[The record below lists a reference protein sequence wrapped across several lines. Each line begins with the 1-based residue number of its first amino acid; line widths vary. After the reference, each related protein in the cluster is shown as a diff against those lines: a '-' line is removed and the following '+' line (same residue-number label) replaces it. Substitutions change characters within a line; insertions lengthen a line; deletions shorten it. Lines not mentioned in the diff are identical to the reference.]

1 MKRHLPFLFAAVV
14 ALVMSSCKE
23 VSFPVPQ
30 PKGVNALTELPV
42 SLRGR
47 YVVGDPTEEKKD
59 TLIIESWGYHF
70 KDSNEKDW
78 LGKGVIS
85 DSLVIKLHK
94 NFYFINFR
102 SGDQWVLRVVQQQPS
117 GALDFMSVNLKD
129 DETEAAM
136 VARLSKKIDVK
147 KLEIEDGTFYQINPS
162 PKQLMSLI
170 EEGYFSKIVLEK
182 VNR

>member
-1 MKRHLPFLFAAVV
+1 MNRHLPFVFAAAI
-14 ALVMSSCKE
+14 ALIVSSCKE
-23 VSFPVPQ
+23 VSFPIPQ
-30 PKGVNALTELPV
+30 PKGVNALTELPS

-78 LGKGVIS
+78 LGKGTIS
-85 DSLVIKLHK
+85 DSLIVKLHK

-102 SGDQWVLRVVQQQPS
+102 SGDQWVLRVVQQLPS
-117 GALDFMSVNLKD
+117 GALEFMSIDVKE
-129 DETEAAM
+129 DEAEQAM
-136 VARLSKKIDVK
+136 VSKLSKKMDVK

-182 VNR
+182 QK